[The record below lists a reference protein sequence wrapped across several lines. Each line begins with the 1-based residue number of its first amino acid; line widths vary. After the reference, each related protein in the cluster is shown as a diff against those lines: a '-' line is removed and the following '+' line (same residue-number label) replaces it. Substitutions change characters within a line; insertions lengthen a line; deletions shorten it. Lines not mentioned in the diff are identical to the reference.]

1 MIGWVDDEE
10 LYKKNIGEIHPEWAF
25 RIVINKG
32 IPAAIKDGIWEGE
45 TALINKNNKREI
57 PVSQVIMSHK
67 SPGGKIEYLSTIMR
81 DITERKEAE
90 EQIKASLKEKEVL
103 LREVHH
109 RVKNN
114 LQIISSLL
122 DMSSMQTQNQET
134 MDLFADSRNRVNAMA
149 LIHTQLY
156 RSERFDKINMEEH
169 VQELSKKLLQIY
181 SMEKTIALDIKFANI
196 YLNINQA
203 IPCALVLNELITNA
217 CKHAY
222 REGQKGTISISMQKS
237 DDNTFLLRV
246 KDDGAGIPEGVDI
259 GKVKSLGLSLVRNLV
274 YNQLKGKIDVRS
286 NKGTEFLIDFNFK
299 RGEA

>member
-1 MIGWVDDEE
+1 
-10 LYKKNIGEIHPEWAF
+10 
-25 RIVINKG
+25 
-32 IPAAIKDGIWEGE
+32 
-45 TALINKNNKREI
+45 
-57 PVSQVIMSHK
+57 
-67 SPGGKIEYLSTIMR
+67 
-81 DITERKEAE
+81 
-90 EQIKASLKEKEVL
+90 
-103 LREVHH
+103 
-109 RVKNN
+109 
-114 LQIISSLL
+114 
-122 DMSSMQTQNQET
+122 

-246 KDDGAGIPEGVDI
+246 KDDGAGIPEEVDI